1 MITSAFTET
10 DNQAGR
16 PGRKN
21 TLVRI
26 IQRLASLKFVR
37 EAVTFAGFTGLT
49 AVMTWPWVTRLR
61 DACADQGD
69 PSLVSWILWWDY
81 HQTFTAPLHLFDA
94 NIFYP
99 LRQTLA
105 FSEND
110 YGIAL
115 LFFPLFALG
124 LQPLTVNSVAT
135 FLGFAFC
142 GYGAFRLTRTLTG
155 SNWAACIAGLV
166 FAFIPYRFHLLSQL
180 HYVFTGWMPLTLE
193 GLVLFARE
201 RSRKRAAWLG
211 IAFTMNGLSCLSWFI
226 LSLVPLGLSLVFL
239 SVRYGML
246 RDRKFWA
253 RGGVAALA
261 SLLVLLPF
269 MLPYYQVS
277 KAHNFT
283 WEWDVIARNSSSA
296 TRWLVAEYR
305 NRLWKGFGDSLP
317 GNGPRL
323 FTGLLPP
330 LLALAALLLPGGLR
344 QFSAARAE
352 SRAASDLK
360 PESVNGAPA
369 KWRIGLD
376 ALALT
381 ALTFAVLSLGWAGVV
396 THPRLGRFFAGPTLI
411 RSLTLFVAAI
421 AVRFAVAYPA
431 WLRRTTGAPNLIQH
445 LLRLVR
451 GESLWRRVVWV
462 TSGLLI
468 WLAIIA
474 LFGGIL
480 FVDWRTNPFVGRFLT
495 GPNIDRVW
503 LVLGAA
509 IVGRLALAYPL
520 VLRRATGA
528 RNLIEHIRES
538 PRGDAIWLGAIWAVT
553 GFLMSLGTNTWLFRI
568 LYDSVFLFRG
578 MREPSR
584 AAMVANLGLAVL
596 AGVGAVKF
604 AHFLTSRGR
613 KQLRPAVFVS
623 VIALALLFEM
633 RVAPMRIERGSP
645 YPDEITL
652 RLKQTPM
659 KGGLVELPTG
669 GGILPHLYML
679 RAADHQKPL
688 INAISTFVPPHA
700 WEIESLSRATP
711 ISIRLLDAMEK
722 VPTSYLVIH
731 TPLIEPERRAV
742 YEAFLSVGVSTGRLR
757 FINRF
762 GPGDD
767 LYAVVRTEPEAKA
780 EASLPFELSI
790 REWAG
795 MIREDPVNLLVAG
808 SDRSQTLYRIY
819 LASSG
824 AMPRYAEFIR
834 DSEIVAKDVILA
846 SEDEDRQF
854 QISLGRFTEDWVRRD
869 PFIRSFGGLDDA
881 HYVDRLLENAG
892 LRVDPPL
899 RATLTAALGNGQQ
912 TRAGVLLQIVN
923 HPAFVEKENDRSL
936 VLLHYFGYLRRNP
949 DDPPDRDLTGF
960 EFWIRDLKRSRSP
973 GRLSYVF
980 KDSIEYQSVKK
991 TKVPGVR

>member
-1 MITSAFTET
+1 MITSAFTETET

-21 TLVRI
+21 TLARI

-37 EAVTFAGFTGLT
+37 EAVNFFGFIGLT

-99 LRQTLA
+99 LHQTLA

-110 YGIAL
+110 YGISL

-142 GYGAFRLTRTLTG
+142 GYGAFRLTRTLTA
-155 SNWAACIAGLV
+155 SNWAAWIAGLV

-193 GLVLFARE
+193 ALVLFARE

-226 LSLVPLGLSLVFL
+226 LSLAPLALSLVFL

-246 RDRKFWA
+246 RDRKFWT
-253 RGGVAALA
+253 RGAVAAGA
-261 SLLVLLPF
+261 SLLALLPF

-277 KAHNFT
+277 KAYNFT
-283 WEWDVIARNSSSA
+283 WEWDVIARNSPSA
-296 TRWLVAEYR
+296 MRWLVAEYR
-305 NRLWKGFGDSLP
+305 NRLWKGFGDNVP

-344 QFSAARAE
+344 QSSAARSE
-352 SRAASDLK
+352 SGTASDLK
-360 PESVNGAPA
+360 LESVNDNTPA
-369 KWRIGLD
+369 KWSIGLD

-381 ALTFAVLSLGWAGVV
+381 TLIFAVLSLGWAGVV
-396 THPRLGRFFAGPTLI
+396 SHPFLGRFFAGPTLS
-411 RSLTLFVAAI
+411 RSLTVFIFAI

-431 WLRRTTGAPNLIQH
+431 WLERTTGATNVIQH
-445 LLRLVR
+445 LRPLLR
-451 GESLWRRVVWV
+451 GESVWRRVVWV
-462 TSGLLI
+462 TSGVLI
-468 WLAIIA
+468 WLAIITM
-474 LFGGIL
+474 LVGVL
-480 FVDWRTNPFVGRFLT
+480 SVEWRTNPFMGRFLT
-495 GPNIDRVW
+495 GPNIDRLW
-503 LVLGAA
+503 LVLITA
-509 IVGRLALAYPL
+509 ILVRLALAYPPL
-520 VLRRATGA
+520 LRRATGA
-528 RNLIEHIRES
+528 KNLIEHIRES
-538 PRGDAIWLGAIWAVT
+538 QRGDAFWLGTIWTVT
-553 GFLMSLGTNTWLFRI
+553 GFLMSLGTNSWLFRI

-584 AAMVANLGLAVL
+584 AAMVADLGLAVL

-604 AHFLTSRGR
+604 AHFVISLGR
-613 KQLRPAVFVS
+613 KQLRPAVVVS
-623 VIALALLFEM
+623 LIALALLFEM
-633 RVAPMRIERGSP
+633 RAAPMRVERGP
-645 YPDEITL
+645 AYPDEITL
-652 RLKQTPM
+652 RLKRTPM

-669 GGILPHLYML
+669 GGLLPHLYML
-679 RAADHQKPL
+679 RSADHQKPL

-700 WEIESLSRATP
+700 WEIDSLSRATP

-731 TPLIEPERRAV
+731 NSLLEPERRPV
-742 YEAFLSVGVSTGRLR
+742 YEAFLSMGVSTGRLR
-757 FINRF
+757 FINRY
-762 GPGDD
+762 GSGDD

-780 EASLPFELSI
+780 EAPLPFTLSI
-790 REWAG
+790 HEWSA
-795 MIREDPVNLLVAG
+795 MIHEDPINLLVAG
-808 SDRSQTLYRIY
+808 ADRSQTLYRIY

-824 AMPRYAEFIR
+824 AMPRYAEFIS
-834 DSEIVAKDVILA
+834 DSEIVAKDVMLG
-846 SEDEDRQF
+846 SEDEDQQF
-854 QISLGRFTEDWVRRD
+854 QISLGQFAEDWVRRES
-869 PFIRSFGGLDDA
+869 FTRSFGGLDDA
-881 HYVDRLLENAG
+881 QYVDRLLENAG
-892 LRVDPPL
+892 VRVDPPL
-899 RATLTAALGNGQQ
+899 RATLIAALGAGKE
-912 TRAGVLLQIVN
+912 TRAGVLLQVVK
-923 HPAFVEKENDRSL
+923 HPTFVKRENDRSL
-936 VLLHYFGYLRRNP
+936 LLLHYFGYLRRNP
-949 DDPPDRDLTGF
+949 SESPDNDLTGF
-960 EFWIRDLKRSRSP
+960 DYWLRDLKRNHNP
-973 GRLSYVF
+973 AKLSAIF
-980 KDSIEYQSVKK
+980 KDSIEYGQI
-991 TKVPGVR
+991 RARR

>member
-10 DNQAGR
+10 DNPAGR

-21 TLVRI
+21 TARI
-26 IQRLASLKFVR
+26 IQRLASLKFVC
-37 EAVTFAGFTGLT
+37 EAVNFAGFVGLT

-99 LRQTLA
+99 LHQTLA

-110 YGIAL
+110 YGISL

-142 GYGAFRLTRTLTG
+142 GYGAFRLTRTLTA
-155 SNWAACIAGLV
+155 SNWAAWIAGLV

-226 LSLVPLGLSLVFL
+226 LSLAPLALSLVFL

-246 RDRKFWA
+246 RDRKFWT
-253 RGGVAALA
+253 RGAVAAGA
-261 SLLVLLPF
+261 SLLALLPF

-277 KAHNFT
+277 KAYNFT
-283 WEWDVIARNSSSA
+283 WEWDVIARNSSTA
-296 TRWLVAEYR
+296 MRWLVAEYR
-305 NRLWKGFGDSLP
+305 NRLWRGFGDNVP

-344 QFSAARAE
+344 QFSAARSE
-352 SRAASDLK
+352 SDAASDLDL
-360 PESVNGAPA
+360 ESVNDNTAA
-369 KWRIGLD
+369 KWSIGLD

-381 ALTFAVLSLGWAGVV
+381 ALIFAVLSLGWARV
-396 THPRLGRFFAGPTLI
+396 TAHPLLGRFFAGSTLS
-411 RSLTLFVAAI
+411 RSLIVFVVAL

-445 LLRLVR
+445 LRALLR
-451 GESLWRRVVWV
+451 GESVWRRMVWV
-462 TSGLLI
+462 TSGVLI

-474 LFGGIL
+474 AFAGVLS
-480 FVDWRTNPFVGRFLT
+480 VEWRTNPFMGSFLT
-495 GPNIDRVW
+495 GPNIDRLW
-503 LVLGAA
+503 LILFAA
-509 IVGRLALAYPL
+509 ILVRLSLAYPSL
-520 VLRRATGA
+520 LRRATGA

-538 PRGDAIWLGAIWAVT
+538 QRGDAVWLGTIWAVT
-553 GFLMSLGTNTWLFRI
+553 GFLMSLGTNSWLFRI

-584 AAMVANLGLAVL
+584 AAMVADLGLAVL

-604 AHFLTSRGR
+604 AHFVISLGR
-613 KQLRPAVFVS
+613 KQLRPAVVLS
-623 VIALALLFEM
+623 LIALALLFEM
-633 RVAPMRIERGSP
+633 RAAPLRVEQGSA
-645 YPDEITL
+645 YPDEITM

-700 WEIESLSRATP
+700 WEIDSLSRATP
-711 ISIRLLDAMEK
+711 ISMRLLDAMEK

-731 TPLIEPERRAV
+731 SSLIESERRAV

-757 FINRF
+757 FINRY
-762 GPGDD
+762 GPGND
-767 LYAVVRTEPEAKA
+767 LYAVVKTEPGAKA
-780 EASLPFELSI
+780 EAPLPFQLSI
-790 REWAG
+790 HEWAA
-795 MIREDPVNLLVAG
+795 MIHEDPINLLRP
-808 SDRSQTLYRIY
+808 SLDRGQRLYRLY
-819 LASSG
+819 LASYG
-824 AMPRYAEFIR
+824 VLPRYSEFINDAETLAR
-834 DSEIVAKDVILA
+834 GILLESEEQSQTFQSNL
-846 SEDEDRQF
+846 RQF
-854 QISLGRFTEDWVRRD
+854 VESWVRRE
-869 PFIRSFGGLDDA
+869 SFVKSFHGLDDTQ
-881 HYVDRLLENAG
+881 YVDRLLANAG
-892 LRVDPPL
+892 IKLDEQERTTLISDL
-899 RATLTAALGNGQQ
+899 SSQRATRSGI
-912 TRAGVLLQIVN
+912 LLKIVDDSRF
-923 HPAFVEKENDRSL
+923 AEKENERSL
-936 VLLHYFGYLRRNP
+936 VLLHYFAYLHRSP
-949 DDPPDRDLTGF
+949 GDPPDHDLSGF
-960 EFWIRDLKRSRSP
+960 NFWIQDLAKNRNLATLALAFSN
-973 GRLSYVF
+973 
-980 KDSIEYQSVKK
+980 SIEYRLIKK
-991 TKVPGVR
+991 EK